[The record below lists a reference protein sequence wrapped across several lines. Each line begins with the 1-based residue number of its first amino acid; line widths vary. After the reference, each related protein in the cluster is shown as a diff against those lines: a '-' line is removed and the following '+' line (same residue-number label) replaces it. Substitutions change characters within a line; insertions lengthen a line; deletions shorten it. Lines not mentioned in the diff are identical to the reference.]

1 MTVYVHIEAAILDRR
16 IYWREILV
24 AGHIVVSQEDL
35 IPSFWL
41 IKADPTDA
49 PILDIGKLSD
59 LQFDFANGSS
69 TSIFGC
75 LLETKL
81 NQLV

>member
-1 MTVYVHIEAAILDRR
+1 M
-16 IYWREILV
+16 

-49 PILDIGKLSD
+49 PILDIGKL
-59 LQFDFANGSS
+59 FANGSS

>member
-1 MTVYVHIEAAILDRR
+1 M
-16 IYWREILV
+16 

-35 IPSFWL
+35 IPSLWL

>member
-1 MTVYVHIEAAILDRR
+1 M
-16 IYWREILV
+16 
-24 AGHIVVSQEDL
+24 AGH
-35 IPSFWL
+35 PSFWL